1 MDDGRRLPASRAR
14 KRSIMNTR
22 ILVAYATR
30 LGSTSDVAET
40 IGQVLRDAG
49 ADVEVLPVAEVIDLD
64 SYDALVLGSAIRVG
78 KPLPELVQFASRNE
92 LALSGLPVAYF
103 AVCATM
109 KEDTPEHRDVVVGYL
124 EPLRRI
130 KEPLSIGL
138 FAGAFEY
145 GKVNRLVRWV
155 LKALHAPEGDWR
167 NWDEIRAWAAD
178 LASRLSRPSVET
190 ARVR

>member
-1 MDDGRRLPASRAR
+1 MIA
-14 KRSIMNTR
+14 R

-30 LGSTSDVAET
+30 LGSTTDVAET

-49 ADVEVLPVAEVIDLD
+49 ADVEVLPVAEVTDLD
-64 SYDALVLGSAIRVG
+64 GYDAVVLGSAIRVG
-78 KPLPELVQFASRNE
+78 KPLPELVQFARQHE

-103 AVCATM
+103 VVCATM
-109 KEDTPEHRDVVVGYL
+109 KEDTPEHRDTVLGYL
-124 EPLRRI
+124 DPLRHI

-145 GKVNRLVRWV
+145 GKVNRLVRWF

-167 NWDEIRAWAAD
+167 KWDEIRSWAAD
-178 LASRLSRPSVET
+178 LATRLAQRTAELDSV
-190 ARVR
+190 R